1 MSYQTKN
8 LAERSLHAIKWNY
21 LGTIGR
27 ALAQF
32 VSVVVLARLLGPEPT
47 GLFGYALL
55 LISFAALVTEMGL
68 SAALVQAPSLSRVQ
82 LGSVA
87 SRLLLVAIIF
97 SFLIFVIA
105 EWIATKLVNA
115 PQVTLI
121 LQAIAPS
128 LIISALSIPP
138 AAVLKRKMQFRAL
151 TIIGISSY
159 IFGYIFVG
167 IGVALLGGGVWSLV
181 AAWYAQNIVACIA
194 LNFNTRETLAFANPL
209 GFAKIGNFGGIIM
222 VTYLFNWIIDNATN
236 FVIGR
241 VLGPAQLGA
250 FTVTNNLV
258 RTPAGH
264 LVTNLQ
270 TVLFPASAL
279 AQDNPAALR
288 RAYLTAMAGVAFVAL
303 PLFAGAAAA
312 SSLVV
317 DALLGEKWE
326 AARVLFSP
334 LALAMI
340 PHCLMAIAGPM
351 LGGKGEPI
359 AELVVQAAT
368 AIVLV
373 AALFVIASFGLK
385 TLAWSLVAIF
395 LLRFLGMTYALA
407 RRISVSFVDLTEAL
421 RGGIILG
428 GVAASTAFGIEYL
441 VNILDFGLAPAFCLG
456 LVIIGIVI
464 ACLIFLI
471 SLPQLCLDSRLS
483 WLVSRFFGQ
492 HAAILKLPFM
502 QRVASQLNNSTS
514 SS

>member
-209 GFAKIGNFGGIIM
+209 GFAKIGN
-222 VTYLFNWIIDNATN
+222 
-236 FVIGR
+236 
-241 VLGPAQLGA
+241 
-250 FTVTNNLV
+250 
-258 RTPAGH
+258 
-264 LVTNLQ
+264 
-270 TVLFPASAL
+270 
-279 AQDNPAALR
+279 
-288 RAYLTAMAGVAFVAL
+288 
-303 PLFAGAAAA
+303 
-312 SSLVV
+312 
-317 DALLGEKWE
+317 
-326 AARVLFSP
+326 
-334 LALAMI
+334 
-340 PHCLMAIAGPM
+340 
-351 LGGKGEPI
+351 
-359 AELVVQAAT
+359 
-368 AIVLV
+368 
-373 AALFVIASFGLK
+373 
-385 TLAWSLVAIF
+385 
-395 LLRFLGMTYALA
+395 
-407 RRISVSFVDLTEAL
+407 
-421 RGGIILG
+421 
-428 GVAASTAFGIEYL
+428 
-441 VNILDFGLAPAFCLG
+441 
-456 LVIIGIVI
+456 
-464 ACLIFLI
+464 
-471 SLPQLCLDSRLS
+471 
-483 WLVSRFFGQ
+483 
-492 HAAILKLPFM
+492 
-502 QRVASQLNNSTS
+502 
-514 SS
+514 